1 MPGTDAAEGP
11 IARVNIGRLTNT
23 IFVFT
28 LFLLFRF
35 IKTPTFEDWVANATA
50 EEFGALQIPEIFSFV
65 NAFLIVAMVWVIA
78 FHVFHQ
84 YVKLDRMYLY
94 LHFTLLM
101 CVIFIP
107 ITNQHALFFYTNP
120 VATELFHFNML
131 LIGLVI
137 ALEWWHG
144 IRNPDLL
151 EPAVSGSRLL
161 PTHVSVLFFPLT
173 AIAGILM
180 VQTGIPFTQYIYFV
194 PLASLALSSTSLEQ
208 YFHKPGRRRS

>member
-11 IARVNIGRLTNT
+11 VARVNIGRLTNT

-28 LFLLFRF
+28 LFLLFRY
-35 IKTPTFEDWVANATA
+35 IQTPTFDDWLANATA
-50 EEFGALQIPEIFSFV
+50 EEFGIMQMPEIFSFI

-84 YVKLDRMYLY
+84 YVKLDRLFLY

-101 CVIFIP
+101 FVIFIP
-107 ITNQHALFFYTNP
+107 ITNQHARFFYTNP
-120 VATELFHFNML
+120 VATELFHLNML
-131 LIGLVI
+131 AIGLVI
-137 ALEWWHG
+137 ALEWLHG

-151 EPAVSGSRLL
+151 QPAVPGSRLL
-161 PTHVSVLFFPLT
+161 PTHASVLFFPLT

-180 VQTGIPFTQYIYFV
+180 VQTGIPYTQYIYFV
-194 PLASLALSSTSLEQ
+194 PLASLALSSTSLEE
-208 YFHKPGRRRS
+208 YFTKTGRGRS